1 MTISEEEDMLSSKH
15 IKSLKGL
22 ATALRTLTICPW
34 PGRGEDEFASSLNWF
49 PFVGVSLGLMLF
61 GIGRGMALFPCTSW
75 PSMAALCLLV
85 AETWLTR
92 GLHLD
97 GLADWAD
104 SIGGGRQREKRLS
117 IMKDT
122 AVGAFGIL
130 ALVIALLVKWVALER
145 LITSGTLIWVV
156 AVLTLSRAMMA
167 ALLIR
172 LPYARAEGGMGK
184 PFAVQGRGASRTVLY
199 FLTLAVCLLYGP
211 LGGGLFLLG
220 VIETGLFTAR
230 MRRVFGGITGD
241 LLGTANEMIEL
252 TLLTLIA
259 LPGNQLAAYTGW
271 AWIFTG

>member
-1 MTISEEEDMLSSKH
+1 MDSSKY
-15 IKSLKGL
+15 KKALRGL
-22 ATALRTLTICPW
+22 GTAARTLTICPW
-34 PGRGEDEFASSLNWF
+34 PGRGEDDFASSLNWF
-49 PFVGVSLGLMLF
+49 PFVGGLLGLVLF
-61 GIGRGMALFPCTSW
+61 GIGKGMALLPFPPW
-75 PSMAALCLLV
+75 PAMAALCLLA

-104 SIGGGRQREKRLS
+104 SIGGGRQREKRLL

-130 ALVIALLVKWVALER
+130 ALVIALLVKWVAFER
-145 LITSGTLIWVV
+145 LITSGALIWVV
-156 AVLTLSRAMMA
+156 AVLTLSRAVMA
-167 ALLIR
+167 DLLTR
-172 LPYARAEGGMGK
+172 LPYARAEGGMGE

-199 FLTLAVCLLYGP
+199 LPTLAVCLLYGP

-252 TLLTLIA
+252 TLLTLVA
-259 LPGNQLAAYTGW
+259 LPGNQLPACTGW
-271 AWIFTG
+271 AWLFTG